1 MTLRHWSGA
10 LAGLSVLAVAG
21 VSQAADAR
29 PVPKLVVVISV
40 DQFSSNLFNQ
50 YRSRYVGGLRTL
62 ADQGLVHINGYQTHA
77 ATETC
82 PGHSTI
88 LTGKHPNK
96 TGIPAND
103 WLDPVTGK
111 SAYCLSVPANRLA
124 GGLTGGNGP
133 VGPDN
138 MTATTLGDWMKDG
151 GAGGRV
157 FAISGK
163 DRGAIAMAGHKA
175 DGVFWWREGFGFT
188 TYVEPGQTDEARLAP
203 VKAINAD
210 LKALYEGKPAT
221 WTYENAYCRTLEAD
235 YQIAGQSWRSQLPPA
250 RVQFDNT
257 PLLDEV
263 TVEGAIRLIGEQ
275 KLGAG
280 AATDVLAV
288 SLSATD
294 RIGHG
299 FGTQGPEM
307 CEQQFRLDAA
317 LGRLLEA
324 AKAAPGG
331 ALVVLTA
338 DHGGS
343 DFPERQAERGFP
355 QAQRYDLEV
364 LVQLNTALKAQF
376 KLTTNPVIF
385 DGSGLYVVDDRNVRL
400 PEPLRSKIAR
410 VAADWLATKP
420 GIAATYTLEDLLKV
434 PLRRGASPEDVTLK
448 ERAAMS
454 TVAGRSP
461 DVTVVLAPGVTP
473 LQARLGGA
481 LSTHGTPWDYD
492 RRVPILFWWSG
503 GQGQER
509 FYPVETTD
517 IGPTLAHLIGVTPPA
532 DIDGRCIDLGGFAVD
547 ACPKRAEP
555 PPVATP
561 ETPKKQGW
569 LRWPFGG
576 KDQ

>member
-1 MTLRHWSGA
+1 MTLRRWSGA
-10 LAGLSVLAVAG
+10 LAGLPVLA
-21 VSQAADAR
+21 AASLASLQPVWAAEPK

-40 DQFSSNLFNQ
+40 DQFSANIFNQ
-50 YRSRYVGGLRTL
+50 YRGRYTAGLRSL
-62 ADQGLVHINGYQTHA
+62 ADQGLVYINGYQTHSG
-77 ATETC
+77 TETC

-111 SAYCLSVPANRLA
+111 SVYCLSVPANTLA

-138 MTATTLGDWMKDG
+138 LKASTLGDWMKEAG
-151 GAGGRV
+151 TGGRV
-157 FAISGK
+157 FAIAGK

-188 TYVEPGQTDEARLAP
+188 TYVEPGQTDEQRLAP

-210 LKALYEGKPAT
+210 LKARFEGKPAT
-221 WTYENAYCRTLEAD
+221 WD
-235 YQIAGQSWRSQLPPA
+235 YQIAGQTWQSRLPPA
-250 RVQFDNT
+250 KIQFDNT

-263 TVEGAIRLIGEQ
+263 TVEGAIRLIDEQ

-280 AATDVLAV
+280 QATDVLAV

-299 FGTQGPEM
+299 AGTQGPEM

-317 LGRLLEA
+317 IGKLLA
-324 AKAAPGG
+324 AARAVPGG
-331 ALVVLTA
+331 AVVVLTA

-355 QAQRYDLEV
+355 QAQRYDPEV

-376 KLTTNPVIF
+376 KLKTNPVIF

-410 VAADWLATKP
+410 AAVEWLSVKP
-420 GIAATYTLEDLLKV
+420 GIAAVYTLDELLRV
-434 PLRRGASPEDVTLK
+434 PLRPGVSPEEVTVK

-454 TVAGRSP
+454 AVAGRSP
-461 DVTVVLAPGVTP
+461 DVIVILEPGMSP
-473 LQARLGGA
+473 LRARIGGA
-481 LSTHGTPWDYD
+481 LSTHGSPWDYD

-503 GQGQER
+503 AQGQER
-509 FYPVETTD
+509 FYPIETTD
-517 IGPTLAHLIGVTPPA
+517 IGPTLAHLLNLTPPA
-532 DIDGRCIDLGGFAVD
+532 DVDGRCLDLGGFAVA
-547 ACPKRAEP
+547 ACPKPAVAP
-555 PPVATP
+555 PPAP
-561 ETPKKQGW
+561 EPKKAGF
-569 LRWPFGG
+569 RWPWE
-576 KDQ
+576 KAQ